1 MSSLIYSK
9 LLVFVRC
16 VCVCVTLLII
26 RLKAT
31 RDYSEDLNEH
41 ILLKNKIH
49 FSLDKK
55 ITYNNIFMS

>member
-9 LLVFVRC
+9 LLVFVR
-16 VCVCVTLLII
+16 CVCVTLLII

-49 FSLDKK
+49 FSLGKK